1 MNVFEKNKNIPIE
14 LHLPIDFHFGFF
26 ENRKNPKATI
36 IQKKGESR
44 NNNTFDKKKNIC

>member
-26 ENRKNPKATI
+26 ENNKSTKTSDDI
-36 IQKKGESR
+36 VVM
-44 NNNTFDKKKNIC
+44 FDVDVFTLT